1 MPLWHTKFY
10 NIGKRTFSSGK
21 KKLRKILFKN
31 YWTARFYIYLF
42 RSLPARHGT
51 PLLIYQMGKVG
62 STTINKLLKT
72 SQLNQPIYKIHVL
85 SKDGI
90 KNALQHYKQINK
102 INKQFDWERA
112 QHVFE
117 SEILRK
123 EILKNSKTRNW
134 RIITLTREPIAR
146 NISSFFSRI
155 DLYFPDFQRKI
166 SSGLIP
172 VNDIIDIFLK
182 EFNHNRPLEWY
193 DIELKNVFSID
204 VFSSEFY
211 QPEGYKIYKKG
222 NIDLLLIKL
231 ESLEKYA
238 KKAFKEFLDIDI
250 INIEDR
256 NIGNQ
261 KYYSDIYKKFK
272 ESIILPEKYIDKLYS
287 SKYAKHFYSAEE
299 IQSFKMKWKR

>member
-1 MPLWHTKFY
+1 MW
-10 NIGKRTFSSGK
+10 
-21 KKLRKILFKN
+21 LFHPGI
-31 YWTARFYIYLF
+31 ARLE
-42 RSLPARHGT
+42 S

-62 STTINKLLKT
+62 STTINRLLKA
-72 SQLNQPIYKIHVL
+72 SQLDQPIYKIHVL
-85 SKDGI
+85 SKAGI
-90 KNALQHYKQINK
+90 KDAQQHYKQINK
-102 INKQFDWERA
+102 INKNFDWNRA

-123 EILKNSKTRNW
+123 EILKNSKPRNW

-172 VNDIIDIFLK
+172 VNDIIDVFLK
-182 EFNHNRPLEWY
+182 EFSHDRPLEWF
-193 DIELKNVFSID
+193 DLELKNVFKID

-211 QPEGYKIYKKG
+211 QPQGYKIYKKD

-231 ESLEKYA
+231 ESLDKHA
-238 KKAFKEFLDIDI
+238 KKAFKEFLDIEI
-250 INIEDR
+250 MNIEDR
-256 NIGNQ
+256 NVSNQ

-272 ESIILPEKYIDKLYS
+272 ESIILPEGYIEKLYS
-287 SKYAKHFYSAEE
+287 SKYTKHFYSAEE
-299 IQSFKMKWKR
+299 IHSFKLKWMR